1 MYTKQLKTIMAAL
14 AVTVLM
20 SLGAFA
26 ADSSQEQ
33 MEGHDMKGNAPAG
46 MKIHEA
52 EVDGYRLEYRLI
64 DMKAKMKDMEN
75 MPEME
80 DTHHLMVYVK
90 TSSGDPVSQAM
101 AGYLIENPDGTEQK
115 KMTMAMAGGFGADI
129 NLEQQGSYTVKAKIM
144 AEKNKLIDS
153 FSLNIE

>member
-1 MYTKQLKTIMAAL
+1 MYTKHLKTIMAAL

-20 SLGAFA
+20 TLGAFA
-26 ADSSQEQ
+26 SDPSHEQ
-33 MEGHDMKGNAPAG
+33 MEGHDMEGNAPAG
-46 MKIHEA
+46 MKIHESR
-52 EVDGYRLEYRLI
+52 VDGYHLEYRLI

-90 TSSGDPVSQAM
+90 DRNGKPVSEAM

-129 NLEQQGSYTVKAKIM
+129 NLEQQGTYTVKTKIM
-144 AEKNKLIDS
+144 AEKNKLMDS
-153 FSLNIE
+153 FPLDIE